1 MLDSEQVRRELT
13 ETEKSQRWS
22 AAIARAIESFKREG
36 TIKPPKPG
44 SAS

>member
-22 AAIARAIESFKREG
+22 AAIARAIESFKCEE
-36 TIKPPKPG
+36 TVNPPKQR